1 MRAYVPVGMI
11 RLVATRAP
19 HATRD
24 QILKAAFRS
33 VYEQG
38 LSATSLDAVLAR
50 AGLTKGALYHHFECK
65 QALGCA
71 LVDEVLAPMV
81 LAQWVEPLRGT
92 EDPITALRELLRA
105 QAQAPSADVLR
116 FGCPL
121 NNLAQEVSSQD
132 DELRRH
138 LEAVMVRWVAALR
151 DALAR
156 GQGAGTVRADADPE
170 RVARFVVAA
179 IEGAISLAKTA
190 RDPAVLRG
198 SYEELGSYLEALRP
212 ARKRPRRGA

>member
-1 MRAYVPVGMI
+1 M
-11 RLVATRAP
+11 ATRDP

-24 QILKAAFRS
+24 QILKAAFRA

-50 AGLTKGALYHHFECK
+50 AGLTKGALYHHFDCK

-92 EDPITALRELLRA
+92 EDPITALRELL

-212 ARKRPRRGA
+212 WTSSPPRVRRKLRRE